1 MLTGL
6 RGIAVLIVFV
16 SHCANEGLLPGFM
29 GNGLGQIGVVIFFV
43 LSGFLIAYIY
53 LDKLFDVHSV
63 GRYIQA
69 RVARVVP
76 LYLATIILSFVIS
89 NSVYPDFHY
98 SITDPKILVRAF
110 LFIDAPYEFWT
121 IPVEM
126 QFYGVFILFWFLYQ
140 LGVKKILLATF
151 IVLTAVPSV
160 IYLFLKGGTLVL
172 FSTYSFAFF
181 TGVITAILYD
191 KIVSSPACRLFAK
204 YSPVPLIILFVLN
217 MPGLRFDYGWVLSD
231 NLFARTWA
239 DPLNWVLVYGIFI
252 CAILNAPGF
261 AFLNSKI
268 LAFYGQISYGFYLIH
283 YPVIKLVKNLELA
296 EPLLILLSLLLVTVL
311 AMISYSSLEKVC
323 GRAIKNANFTGLQ
336 FEYRYR

>member
-1 MLTGL
+1 MKDTSMLTGL
-6 RGIAVLIVFV
+6 RGIAALIVFV

-43 LSGFLIAYIY
+43 LSGFLMAYLY
-53 LDKLFDVHSV
+53 LDKGFDVHSV

-76 LYLATIILSFVIS
+76 LYLAIIILSFVIS

-172 FSTYSFAFF
+172 FSTYSCAFF

-231 NLFARTWA
+231 NLFA
-239 DPLNWVLVYGIFI
+239 
-252 CAILNAPGF
+252 
-261 AFLNSKI
+261 
-268 LAFYGQISYGFYLIH
+268 
-283 YPVIKLVKNLELA
+283 
-296 EPLLILLSLLLVTVL
+296 
-311 AMISYSSLEKVC
+311 
-323 GRAIKNANFTGLQ
+323 
-336 FEYRYR
+336 